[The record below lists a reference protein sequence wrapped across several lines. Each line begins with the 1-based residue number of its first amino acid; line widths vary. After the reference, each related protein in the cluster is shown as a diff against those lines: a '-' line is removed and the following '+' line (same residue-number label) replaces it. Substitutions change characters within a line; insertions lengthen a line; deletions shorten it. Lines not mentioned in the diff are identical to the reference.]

1 MLKVNNQNFE
11 EVVLKSDKLV
21 VVDFFATWC
30 GPCQMLSPVLEEIS
44 HELADVTIV
53 KVDVDEA
60 PQLAEKYGVF
70 SIPNVVMI
78 KDGKEI
84 DRFVG
89 FSSKEVVINNIKK
102 NL

>member
-1 MLKVNNQNFE
+1 MLKVNKQNFDK
-11 EVVLKSDKLV
+11 VVLQNDKLV

-30 GPCQMLSPVLEEIS
+30 GPCQMLSPVLEELS
-44 HELADVTIV
+44 QELTNVEIV

-60 PQLAEKYGVF
+60 PELAEKYGVF

-78 KDGKEI
+78 KNGQEV

-89 FSSKEVVINNIKK
+89 FSTKEAVKNNIKK

>member
-44 HELADVTIV
+44 HELSDVTIV

>member
-11 EVVLKSDKLV
+11 EIVLKSNKLV

-30 GPCQMLSPVLEEIS
+30 GPCQMLSPVLEELSNEIP
-44 HELADVTIV
+44 EATIV

-60 PQLAEKYGVF
+60 PELAEKYGVY

-78 KDGKEI
+78 KDGKEV

-89 FSSKEVVINNIKK
+89 FSSKDTVKQNIKK

>member
-11 EVVLKSDKLV
+11 EVVLKSEKLV

-30 GPCQMLSPVLEEIS
+30 GPCQMLSPVLEELSKEIT
-44 HELADVTIV
+44 EATIV

-60 PQLAEKYGVF
+60 PELAEKYGVY

-78 KDGKEI
+78 KDGKEV

-89 FSSKEVVINNIKK
+89 FSSKETVEQNIKK